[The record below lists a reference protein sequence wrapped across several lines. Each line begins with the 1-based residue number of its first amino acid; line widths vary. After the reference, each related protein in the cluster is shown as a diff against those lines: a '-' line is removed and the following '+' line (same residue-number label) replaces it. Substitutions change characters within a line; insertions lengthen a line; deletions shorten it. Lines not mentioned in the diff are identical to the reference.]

1 VDSEEEEVLAEE
13 FSQLGLGSAVS
24 ISAEHGRGIG
34 ALKGK
39 LSDALGPK
47 PEVESGQKEKR
58 IQISLV
64 GRPNVGKS
72 SIGNALI
79 ESKRLI
85 VSDVPGTTRDAVE
98 LDLNYQHKDG
108 ELLKFRLTD
117 TAGLRM
123 KRKVDSSVEYFSG
136 VRTQHSIER
145 SDVVFMVIDAMEG
158 VTKQDQSLAGMIID
172 SGRAI
177 IVVVNKWDLVKKRWE
192 EEPIDGY

>member
-1 VDSEEEEVLAEE
+1 MKFCHKNFPAWDSGLA
-13 FSQLGLGSAVS
+13 LS

-34 ALKGK
+34 VIRGAL
-39 LSDALGPK
+39 SEALGPK
-47 PEVESGQKEKR
+47 PEAETGTKEKR

-136 VRTQHSIER
+136 FVPNTQLNVQMWS
-145 SDVVFMVIDAMEG
+145 SWSSMQWMV
-158 VTKQDQSLAGMIID
+158 
-172 SGRAI
+172 
-177 IVVVNKWDLVKKRWE
+177 
-192 EEPIDGY
+192 